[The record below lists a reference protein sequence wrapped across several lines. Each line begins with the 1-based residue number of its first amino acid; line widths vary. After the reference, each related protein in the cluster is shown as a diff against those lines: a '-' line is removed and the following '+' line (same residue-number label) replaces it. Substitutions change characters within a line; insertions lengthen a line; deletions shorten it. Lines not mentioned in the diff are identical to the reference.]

1 MSLLDLIEQSDA
13 SAPLLVVTLAEPPI
27 GKGRPRARI
36 VKPRH
41 GPQFV
46 NLYTPSD
53 TRRYEARL
61 RDAALRAMRGQ
72 PPLEGPLAVTVWA
85 YMAIPPSWPLKRQQ
99 AAYNGDIRPTGKPDD
114 DNLAKAARDAL
125 NTTRKMGPGAWLDDA
140 QIVDGRTIK
149 LYARRKPGLII
160 EVRRAG
166 APPTP
171 WVGATLRIMERRD
184 EQ

>member
-13 SAPLLVVTLAEPPI
+13 AAPLLVVTLAEAPI
-27 GKGRPRARI
+27 GKGRPRSRI
-36 VKPRH
+36 VKPRN

-46 NLYTPSD
+46 SVYTDAS
-53 TRRYEARL
+53 TRAFEARL

-85 YMAIPPSWPLKRQQ
+85 YMAIPESWSLKRQN
-99 AAYNGDIRPTGKPDD
+99 AVVGDYAPGRPDA
-114 DNLAKAARDAL
+114 DNIHKLVLDSF
-125 NTTRKMGPGAWLDDA
+125 NSSRKMGPGVWRDDS

-166 APPTP
+166 TPPTP
-171 WVGATLRIMERRD
+171 WVRG
-184 EQ
+184 